1 MASQGKHAA
10 CWHAGTSMAQ
20 QFSAQTLPPALH
32 EQKRN
37 KDSPSVCRAK
47 DLISKL
53 LTIQPS
59 TRLTAS
65 QALQHQWLT
74 GDLGAVPNL
83 SKTRQ
88 NMRRHLRSKFRV
100 SLGPCTPQLW
110 LPD

>member
-1 MASQGKHAA
+1 MSKN
-10 CWHAGTSMAQ
+10 
-20 QFSAQTLPPALH
+20 
-32 EQKRN
+32 RN
-37 KDSPSVCRAK
+37 NESPSVCRAK

-100 SLGPCTPQLW
+100 SLGAHTVQLSLAKRLCGSW
-110 LPD
+110 CGWGLGAV